1 MGRAE
6 SMKKATDAEK
16 LQASLLRFV
25 AWLDG
30 YGETSWDHQSYF
42 AGPLGRRAKA
52 LYYRHRLVGTMAV
65 SPMIFS
71 EAFVPSARKLFWK
84 RQRFPI
90 ADAHYAMGF
99 AFLSQALESDEYYR
113 RAVHFLEVLE
123 ETRSPGFERHG
134 WGYPFDWET
143 RSGTIPAG
151 TPMIT
156 SLPYMYEAFREVHHM
171 DGKARWFEVM
181 RSIAEHARLDYRDI
195 PISPAAST
203 CAYTPNPTDEGG
215 VVNAAAYRSFLLT
228 CAAHDFGDERYGRIA
243 EKNLNF
249 VLESQNPDG
258 SWFYSVEGARDF
270 VDHFHTCFVL
280 KALAKIEQFGGNAA
294 VTSAIERGVGYY
306 TGNLFDEDRLPKP
319 FSRRPRM
326 TVYKNELYDMAE
338 CINLA
343 VLLRGRFPALDAIL
357 SAVVNRDDWRKRDGS
372 FRSRRLFLGWDNTPM
387 HRWAQSQM
395 FRSLSLLL
403 RQEKQGSARQ
413 VARQESMV

>member
-1 MGRAE
+1 MNQAE
-6 SMKKATDAEK
+6 FMKKATDVQK
-16 LQASLLRFV
+16 LESSLLRFV

-42 AGPLGRRAKA
+42 AGPVGRRAKA
-52 LYYRHRLVGTMAV
+52 LYYRHRLVGTAAV
-65 SPMIFS
+65 APMIFS
-71 EAFVPSARKLFWK
+71 EAFVPSVRRLFWK

-99 AFLSQALESDEYYR
+99 AFLSQALSVDQYYR

-156 SLPYMYEAFREVHHM
+156 SLPYMYEAFREVHRM
-171 DGKARWFEVM
+171 DGKSHWFDVM

-195 PISPAAST
+195 PVSSAAST
-203 CAYTPNPTDEGG
+203 CSYTPSPEDHGG
-215 VVNAAAYRSFLLT
+215 VVNAAAYRAFLLT
-228 CAAHDFGDERYGRIA
+228 CAAHDFADDRYSRIA

-280 KALAKIEQFGGNAA
+280 KALAKIEQFGENPAL
-294 VTSAIERGVGYY
+294 TSAIDRGVAYY
-306 TGNLFDEDRLPKP
+306 VANLFDADQLPKP

-338 CINLA
+338 CVNLA
-343 VLLRGRFPALDAIL
+343 VLLRGRSSALDAIL
-357 SAVVNRDDWRKRDGS
+357 SAVVNRDEWQKSDGS

-403 RQEKQGSARQ
+403 RQEKQGSVYQ
-413 VARQESMV
+413 VASQESMV

>member
-1 MGRAE
+1 
-6 SMKKATDAEK
+6 MKKAADVQK
-16 LQASLLRFV
+16 LESSLLRFV

-52 LYYRHRLVGTMAV
+52 LYYRHRLAGTAAV
-65 SPMIFS
+65 APMIFS
-71 EAFVPSARKLFWK
+71 EAFVPSARRLFWK

-99 AFLSQALESDEYYR
+99 AFLSQALGADQYYR

-143 RSGTIPAG
+143 RNGTIPAG

-156 SLPYMYEAFREVHHM
+156 SLPYMYEAFREVHRM
-171 DGKARWFEVM
+171 DGKPHWFDVM
-181 RSIAEHARLDYRDI
+181 RSIAEHARLDYHDT
-195 PISPAAST
+195 PVSATAST
-203 CAYTPNPTDEGG
+203 CSYTPDPGDHGG
-215 VVNAAAYRSFLLT
+215 VVNAAAYRAFLLT
-228 CAAHDFGDERYGRIA
+228 CAAHDFADDRYSRIA
-243 EKNLNF
+243 EKNVNF

-280 KALAKIEQFGGNAA
+280 KALAKIEQFGENAA
-294 VTSAIERGVGYY
+294 LTSAIERGVGYY
-306 TGNLFDEDRLPKP
+306 VANLFDEDQLPKP

-338 CINLA
+338 CVNLA

-357 SAVVNRDDWRKRDGS
+357 SAVVNRDEWQKSDGS

-403 RQEKQGSARQ
+403 RQEKQGSVRE
-413 VARQESMV
+413 VASQESMV

>member
-1 MGRAE
+1 MSRIE
-6 SMKKATDAEK
+6 SMKKATDVQK
-16 LQASLLRFV
+16 LQSSLLRFV
-25 AWLDG
+25 AWLDR

-65 SPMIFS
+65 APMIFS
-71 EAFVPSARKLFWK
+71 EAFVPSARRLFWK
-84 RQRFPI
+84 PQRFPI

-99 AFLSQALESDEYYR
+99 AFLSQVLDSDDHYR

-123 ETRSPGFERHG
+123 ETRCARYERHG

-143 RSGTIPAG
+143 RNGTMKTG

-156 SLPYMYEAFREVHHM
+156 SLPYMYEAFREVHRM
-171 DGKARWFEVM
+171 DGKRQWFEVM
-181 RSIAEHARLDYRDI
+181 RSIAEHARLDYPDV
-195 PISPAAST
+195 PFSPTAST
-203 CAYTPNPTDEGG
+203 CAYIPDPADHGG
-215 VVNAAAYRSFLLT
+215 VVNASAYRAGLLT
-228 CAAHDFGDERYGRIA
+228 YAAHDFGDERYARIA

-258 SWFYSVEGARDF
+258 SWFYSLDGARDF

-280 KALAKIEQFGGNAA
+280 KALAKIEQLRENAA
-294 VTSAIERGVGYY
+294 LTSAIDRGVSYY
-306 TGNLFDEDRLPKP
+306 VANLFDEDRLPKP

-338 CINLA
+338 CVNLA
-343 VLLRGRFPALDAIL
+343 VLLRGRYPALDEIL
-357 SAVVNRDDWRKRDGS
+357 SAVVNKDEWQKRDGS
-372 FRSRRLFLGWDNTPM
+372 FRSRRLFLGWDNVPM

-395 FRSLSLLL
+395 FRSLTLLL
-403 RQEKQGSARQ
+403 RQEKQGTVRELAS
-413 VARQESMV
+413 QESMV